1 MIDTQTNPPVFSGLE
16 PGIILDAV
24 DRYGL
29 QTEGGLLALNSYENR
44 VYKVECETG
53 PVVVKFYRP
62 ARWTDDTILEEHSF
76 AEELAGHE
84 IPVVAPLVG
93 PDDTT
98 LQHFEGF
105 RYAVFPCQ
113 GGRAAELN
121 EAEDWTQMGRFIARI
136 HAVGAQQPFAHR
148 STISMQEFGYTPV
161 AYVLENGFI
170 PAELETPYRTLAD
183 DLLARIKVVFDDAG
197 QMKTIRLHGDC
208 HLGNVLW
215 TDDGPHFVD
224 LDDCRNGPAIQ
235 DLWMLLSGDRQDKT
249 IQLDALLEGYSQFY
263 TFDPRELVLVEALR
277 SLRMIHYAGWLARR
291 WQDPAFPRAFPWFNT
306 ARYWEEHILSLRE
319 QFANLDEPALVW
331 YG

>member
-1 MIDTQTNPPVFSGLE
+1 MSHTPTDSPVFAGLE

-29 QTEGGLLALNSYENR
+29 QAEGGLLALNSYENR
-44 VYKVECETG
+44 VYKVECAEA
-53 PVVVKFYRP
+53 PVIVKFYRP
-62 ARWTDDTILEEHSF
+62 ARWSNETILEEHDF
-76 AEELAGHE
+76 AIELAGHE
-84 IPVVAPLVG
+84 IPVVAPLPG
-93 PDDTT
+93 PGGST

-121 EAEDWTQMGRFIARI
+121 EDEDWRQMGRFVARM
-136 HAVGAQQPFAHR
+136 HAVGAQRPFVHR
-148 STISMQEFGYTPV
+148 ATISMQEFGYEPV
-161 AYVLENGFI
+161 QFVLNHGFL
-170 PAELETPYRTLAD
+170 PPELEIPYRTLTD
-183 DLLARIKVVFDDAG
+183 DLLARVAAVFEGAG
-197 QMKTIRLHGDC
+197 NLRHIRLHGDC

-235 DLWMLLSGDRQDKT
+235 DLWMMLSGDRQDKT

-263 TFDPRELVLVEALR
+263 TFDPRELVLIEALR

-291 WQDPAFPRAFPWFNT
+291 WDDPAFPLAFPWFNT

>member
-1 MIDTQTNPPVFSGLE
+1 MSDSQTNPPVFAGLE

-44 VYKVECETG
+44 VYKVECESG
-53 PVVVKFYRP
+53 PAVVKFYRP
-62 ARWTDDTILEEHSF
+62 GRWSDETILEEHAYSQ
-76 AEELAGHE
+76 ELAEHE
-84 IPVVAPLVG
+84 IPVVAPLIG
-93 PDDTT
+93 PDGSS
-98 LQHFEGF
+98 LQYFHDF

-121 EAEDWTQMGRFIARI
+121 EDEDWRQMGRFIGRM
-136 HAVGAQQPFAHR
+136 HAVGAQRQFLQRA
-148 STISMQEFGYTPV
+148 TLSMQEFGYEPV
-161 AYVLENGFI
+161 SYVLAHDFI
-170 PAELETPYRTLAD
+170 PPELQTAYQTLTD
-183 DLLARIKVVFDDAG
+183 DLLVRIKSVFDAAG

-263 TFDPRELVLVEALR
+263 SFDSRELVLIEALR

-291 WQDPAFPRAFPWFNT
+291 WHDPAFPLAFPWFNT
-306 ARYWEEHILSLRE
+306 PRYWEEHILSLRE
-319 QFANLDEPALVW
+319 QFANLEEPPLVW